1 MATDL
6 QRLEGGLTG
15 KRALITGATQGLG
28 RDMAVTFARA
38 GAQIAVHGPTLAE
51 TENTLETIRN
61 LGGRACAVAADL
73 LDPSAIR
80 PMVERAIALLGGLD
94 ILINNAGIGAVA
106 TVAEMDEAYW
116 DRMIDIDLKA
126 PFLVTK
132 FALETLSQN
141 RGGGRIIF
149 ISSTAAKTADAT
161 FSAYAAAKAGI
172 LGFARCLAA
181 EVGPLGIT
189 VNSICPG
196 WIDTPLSRG
205 PIREWAEQKGVPFEE
220 LWQQTMAGTNMMKSV
235 LTPPDIS
242 ECALYLASERG
253 RHITGQSI
261 NVCGGLTYW

>member
-1 MATDL
+1 MEEGF
-6 QRLEGGLTG
+6 QRLDGGLAG
-15 KRALITGATQGLG
+15 RRALITGATQGLG

-38 GAQIAVHGPTLAE
+38 RVEIAVHGPTLPE
-51 TENTLETIRN
+51 TEGTVQAIRD

-73 LDPSAIR
+73 LDTSAIR
-80 PMVERAIALLGGLD
+80 PMVESAVAQLGGID
-94 ILINNAGIGAVA
+94 ILINNAGIGAVSS
-106 TVAEMDEAYW
+106 VAEMDEAYW

-132 FALETLSQN
+132 FALETLSKS

-181 EVGPLGIT
+181 EVGQLGIT
-189 VNSICPG
+189 VNAICPG

-205 PIREWAEQKGVPFEE
+205 PIREWAEQKGVPFEQ
-220 LWQQTMAGTNMMKSV
+220 LWQETMADTNMMKSV

-242 ECALYLASERG
+242 ECALYLASDRG
-253 RHITGQSI
+253 RHITAQAI